1 MRFPTKE
8 EDMMMKAIEPYLDNH
23 CKFKDIAPDVLKDL
37 AVKLRESLAD
47 AVCY

>member
-23 CKFKDIAPDVLKDL
+23 CQLKDNAPDEIKEL
-37 AVKLRESLAD
+37 AEKLRESLAD
-47 AVCY
+47 AACY

>member
-23 CKFKDIAPDVLKDL
+23 YKLKDNAPDEIKEL
-37 AVKLRESLAD
+37 AEKLRESLAD